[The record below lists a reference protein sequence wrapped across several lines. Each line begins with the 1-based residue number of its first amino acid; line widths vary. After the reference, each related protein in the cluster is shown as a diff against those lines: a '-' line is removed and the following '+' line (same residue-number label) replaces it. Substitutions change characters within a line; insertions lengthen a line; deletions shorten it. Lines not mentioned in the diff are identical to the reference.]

1 MQDQPDY
8 LDADVAYLVGMIV
21 GRGCFQQEG
30 DIRRLTIRFP
40 YRLPAMT
47 TLPGSELDIDRETEL
62 RLALDDVRRRVNEL
76 LEVDIDVERLSH
88 EVIVKAVF
96 TKNTMSWRNLRLLC
110 GQAAS
115 HREMRVPSQIREA
128 PDDLV
133 REFLR
138 GVADTCAVPS
148 AADYFMQREGRQ
160 RVVLQFPQENWLLP
174 LDVCYLLQVRLGI
187 PVQGILW
194 GHPNIRAPA
203 GGSWAKEHRLRVFA
217 DQFRPVGFNFAYKQ
231 RAFEELASWNETRAP
246 GPARLCNPR
255 ARRVRRR
262 KPRHPDEG
270 DPRLPEALRRH
281 FNAAFKVCLAL
292 GCRQGRR
299 VRTTTPDEEA
309 EELEQ

>member
-1 MQDQPDY
+1 MQQVDY
-8 LDADVAYLVGMIV
+8 RDPDVAYLVGMTV
-21 GRGCFQQEG
+21 GRGSFQEER

-40 YRLPAMT
+40 YRLPTMT
-47 TLPGSELDIDRETEL
+47 TLPESQLDIDRETEL

-76 LEVDIDVERLSH
+76 LEVDIEVERLTH
-88 EVIVKAVF
+88 EVILKAVF

-110 GQAAS
+110 GPAATY
-115 HREMRVPSQIREA
+115 RQMRVPPQIREA
-128 PDDLV
+128 PEDLV

-148 AADYFMQREGRQ
+148 AADYFMQREGSQ

-231 RAFEELASWNETRAP
+231 RAFEELADWNERRAP
-246 GPARLCNPR
+246 ARARACNPR
-255 ARRVRRR
+255 ARRVRKR
-262 KPRHPDEG
+262 KPRHPDET
-270 DPRLPEALRRH
+270 DPRLPDEVRRH
-281 FNAAFKVCLAL
+281 FNAAFKLCLAL
-292 GCRQGRR
+292 GCKQGRR
-299 VRTTTPDEEA
+299 VPRPTQIQEGEEV
-309 EELEQ
+309 EE